1 MADSEERLQS
11 ILATLEE
18 CRVGLVDCA
27 NPEAAHLVALAIL
40 EIRIQLNRVS
50 DLELKALCDA
60 IVGDQSQSET
70 PQEKPLHR
78 QRWHPALKVI
88 K

>member
-1 MADSEERLQS
+1 MADLEERLQS
-11 ILATLEE
+11 ILAMLEV

-27 NPEAAHLVALAIL
+27 NPDAAHLLVLAIL
-40 EIRIQLNRVS
+40 EIRIKLNQVS

-60 IVGDQSQSET
+60 IIGDQPQSET

-78 QRWHPALKVI
+78 QRWRPVLKVI